1 MKMII
6 EVAAVRAGGRIP
18 LGLLTIKQ
26 ALNLPD
32 IAEFRYRHIT
42 HKTHPQRLISR
53 LELEKLA
60 KQ

>member
-6 EVAAVRAGGRIP
+6 EVAAARAGGRIP
-18 LGLLTIKQ
+18 LGLLTVRQ

-32 IAEFRYRHIT
+32 LAEFRYRHIT
-42 HKTHPQRLISR
+42 HKTQPRLISR